1 MIIYYW
7 QKFTDFIRYRTD
19 KELEGVDFMKSMKK
33 YCDLLDK
40 KLIELYPECIPQR
53 VEPLFT
59 DITPLEKFLQ
69 RDDVTMRRLPDDLR
83 KACLEDITIMWDPE
97 NEGYIVS
104 KFDFEEAKKAVL
116 TTDDWI
122 VWHKEGEMK

>member
-59 DITPLEKFLQ
+59 DITPL
-69 RDDVTMRRLPDDLR
+69 
-83 KACLEDITIMWDPE
+83 
-97 NEGYIVS
+97 
-104 KFDFEEAKKAVL
+104 
-116 TTDDWI
+116 
-122 VWHKEGEMK
+122 